1 MYYNTTKESIYL
13 KEYIERAENQNE
25 IVKKIFKIYQKE
37 LSPSQVLKLSKL
49 DCPLTSIR
57 RSMTNLTKQDK
68 LVKTENKITGD
79 YGRPEYLW
87 KLK

>member
-1 MYYNTTKESIYL
+1 MYYNTTKETEL
-13 KEYIERAENQNE
+13 LNEYIERAENQNE
-25 IVKKIFKIYQKE
+25 IVEKIFKIYQKE

-57 RSMTNLTKQDK
+57 RSMTNLTKEDK
-68 LVKTENKITGD
+68 LIKTENKITGD

>member
-1 MYYNTTKESIYL
+1 MYYNTTKESMYL

-25 IVKKIFKIYQKE
+25 IVEKIFKIYQKE

-57 RSMTNLTKQDK
+57 RSMTNLTKKDK

-79 YGRPEYLW
+79 YGRSEYLW

>member
-1 MYYNTTKESIYL
+1 MYYNTTKESMYL
-13 KEYIERAENQNE
+13 KEYIEKAENQNE
-25 IVKKIFKIYQKE
+25 IVEKIFKIYQKE

>member
-1 MYYNTTKESIYL
+1 MYYNTTKESMYL
-13 KEYIERAENQNE
+13 KEYIEKAENQNE
-25 IVKKIFKIYQKE
+25 IVEKIFKIYQKE

-79 YGRPEYLW
+79 YGRSEYLW